1 MKNFNFYKITRFTN
15 IFIVFT
21 FCNLSLSVLAKQG
34 DYPTKPIKLIV
45 GFATGG
51 PTDIIAR
58 LFAKQLSVQLNTPVV
73 VDNKAGA
80 DSLLASQATMLAE
93 PDGYTIYIASS
104 AHAINPS
111 LFKKA
116 GFDAVK
122 DFTSI
127 SMVGDIPN
135 LIVVSPALPVQTLLE
150 LIQYAK
156 LHKGELNYATSAS
169 VIYLTTEMMLKAAGI
184 SMQRIAFKGAA
195 PAIPA
200 LVSNDVQMMISGIGP
215 LLPMTK
221 SGRLKPLAVTSV
233 KRSVLAP
240 EIPTANEAGIPGYFS
255 SVWYALLAPAKLS
268 KDIIEVLNA
277 ETKKVLSHKD
287 VKESLLGLGVEP
299 IYSSPVELQNYM
311 SSEVDKWQKIVVET
325 GAKGE

>member
-1 MKNFNFYKITRFTN
+1 MKNFNFFKITRFIN
-15 IFIVFT
+15 LFIFFIFN
-21 FCNLSLSVLAKQG
+21 FSLSVLAKPG
-34 DYPTKPIKLIV
+34 DYPNKPIKLIV

-51 PTDIIAR
+51 PTDIISR

-80 DSLLASQATMLAE
+80 DSLLASQAAMLAE

-127 SMVGDIPN
+127 SMIGDIPN
-135 LIVVSPALPVQTLLE
+135 LIVVSPALPVQTLVE

-169 VIYLTTEMMLKAAGI
+169 VIYLATEMMLKAAGI

-200 LVSNDVQMMISGIGP
+200 LVNNDVQMMISGIGP

-255 SVWYALLAPAKLS
+255 SVWYALLAPPKLS
-268 KDIIEVLNA
+268 KDINDFLNA
-277 ETKKVLSHKD
+277 ETKKVLANKD

-299 IYSSPVELQNYM
+299 IYSTSVELQNYM

>member
-1 MKNFNFYKITRFTN
+1 MKNFNFCKITRFIN
-15 IFIVFT
+15 LFIFFIL
-21 FCNLSLSVLAKQG
+21 CNFSLSVLAKLG
-34 DYPTKPIKLIV
+34 DYPNKPIKLIV

-51 PTDIIAR
+51 PTDIISR

-127 SMVGDIPN
+127 SMIGDIPN
-135 LIVVSPALPVQTLLE
+135 LIVVSPALPVQTLVE

-169 VIYLTTEMMLKAAGI
+169 VIYLATEMMLKAAGI

-200 LVSNDVQMMISGIGP
+200 LVNNDVQMMISGIGP

-255 SVWYALLAPAKLS
+255 SVWYALLAPPKLS
-268 KDIIEVLNA
+268 KDIIDFLNT
-277 ETKKVLSHKD
+277 ETKKVLANKD

-299 IYSSPVELQNYM
+299 IYSTSVELQNYM

>member
-1 MKNFNFYKITRFTN
+1 MKNFNFFKITRFIN
-15 IFIVFT
+15 LFIFFIFN
-21 FCNLSLSVLAKQG
+21 FSLSVLAKPG
-34 DYPTKPIKLIV
+34 DYPNKPIKLIV

-51 PTDIIAR
+51 PTDIISR

-80 DSLLASQATMLAE
+80 DSLLASQAAMLAE

-127 SMVGDIPN
+127 SMIGDIPN
-135 LIVVSPALPVQTLLE
+135 LIVVSPALPVQTLVE

-169 VIYLTTEMMLKAAGI
+169 VIYLATEMMLKAAGI

-200 LVSNDVQMMISGIGP
+200 LVNNDVQMMISGIGP

-255 SVWYALLAPAKLS
+255 SVWYALLAPPKLS
-268 KDIIEVLNA
+268 KDIIDFLNA
-277 ETKKVLSHKD
+277 ETKKVLANKD

-299 IYSSPVELQNYM
+299 IYSTSVELQNYM